1 MENILDVIERE
12 FIMSQKDNELSIK
25 DAALAV
31 KNKEIEEK
39 NNTIKQLTE
48 KLQLFQSQY
57 QDYKATCTKIIDY
70 QRAENLELQEKLDIL
85 RNLSRV
91 DYDAIMELCDKLK
104 VKDDKIEELSTKLAE
119 VVVGNKKHDDEVAY
133 WKDVIDRK
141 NDYMDELHEQ
151 IEELESIIEGQK
163 ENIADLENKLKDRLS
178 STSDKV
184 GPYKMPD
191 YEGFRKKADEAQRKM
206 MEEQKKWDNESNF
219 QTTTKRLWEILF
231 NE

>member
-25 DAALAV
+25 DAVLAV

-70 QRAENLELQEKLDIL
+70 QRAENLELRDEL
-85 RNLSRV
+85 R
-91 DYDAIMELCDKLK
+91 

-119 VVVGNKKHDDEVAY
+119 VVVSNKKHDDEVEY
-133 WKDVIDRK
+133 WKDIIDRK
-141 NDYMDELHEQ
+141 NGYIDELHEQ
-151 IEELESIIEGQK
+151 IEELESITGYFKRLKDEIE
-163 ENIADLENKLKDRLS
+163 KLKDRLS
-178 STSDKV
+178 STSDKA

-206 MEEQKKWDNESNF
+206 MEELKERDNEKINNINRKLSIPTF
-219 QTTTKRLWEILF
+219 KLPDDYAIGLVI
-231 NE
+231 

>member
-1 MENILDVIERE
+1 MIELE
-12 FIMSQKDNELSIK
+12 LIINQKDNELSVK
-25 DAALAV
+25 DAVLAV
-31 KNKEIEEK
+31 KNKELEEK
-39 NNTIKQLTE
+39 NRTIKQLTE
-48 KLQLFQSQY
+48 KLQLLQSQY
-57 QDYKATCTKIIDY
+57 HDY
-70 QRAENLELQEKLDIL
+70 
-85 RNLSRV
+85 
-91 DYDAIMELCDKLK
+91 IMELCDKLR

-141 NDYMDELHEQ
+141 NEYMDELHEQ
-151 IEELESIIEGQK
+151 LEDLQSIIEGQK
-163 ENIADLENKLKDRLS
+163 ENIADLENEVEKLKDRLS
-178 STSDKV
+178 STSDKA

-206 MEEQKKWDNESNF
+206 MEEQKNWDNESNF